1 MTTNHSPSSDSPFSI
16 VHSPL
21 KKGYKRTE
29 VGVIPE
35 DWRPTPIHDF
45 APLQRGFDLPTSLI
59 RPGQHP
65 VVYSNGILRHHEHA
79 MVKGPG
85 VVTGRSGTIGKVHL
99 LQEDFWPHNTTLWV
113 TSFRG
118 NDPTFVYYL
127 YTYINFVRL
136 LSGSGVPTLNRND
149 VHQYVIAKPPIAEQR
164 AIAEALSDVDGLI
177 TALEK
182 LIAKKRAIKQ
192 AAMQQLLTG
201 KTRLPGFSGE
211 WETKR
216 LEDIGHFLKG
226 SGVTR
231 HDANSGRIPCVRYGE
246 IYTTHNDYI
255 RKFHSW
261 ISATVAATATP
272 LEYGDI
278 LFAGSGETKE
288 EIGKCV
294 AFVTDTEVYAGGD
307 ILILRPRDV
316 NSLFLGYALNT
327 PEVNRQKSS
336 RGQGDAVVH
345 ISATALAQVC
355 LLLPPL
361 EEQTAI
367 ATVLSDMDAEI
378 EALEARRDKTKQIK
392 QGMMQQLLSG
402 RIRLVQ
408 PDPVV
413 RGGEQ

>member
-1 MTTNHSPSSDSPFSI
+1 MTAYQMVPIGAVTHWLSGGTPNRSVSEYWSGDIPWISASTLKHTEIRESDQNLTPDAVARGSKMAPVGSTLLLVRGSALYNEIRAGLVVAPVCFNQD
-16 VHSPL
+16 L
-21 KKGYKRTE
+21 KAL
-29 VGVIPE
+29 VP
-35 DWRPTPIHDF
+35 
-45 APLQRGFDLPTSLI
+45 
-59 RPGQHP
+59 
-65 VVYSNGILRHHEHA
+65 
-79 MVKGPG
+79 
-85 VVTGRSGTIGKVHL
+85 RSGLVPKFLTYSL
-99 LQEDFWPHNTTLWV
+99 LGRANDLMKLVSTA
-113 TSFRG
+113 G
-118 NDPTFVYYL
+118 N
-127 YTYINFVRL
+127 
-136 LSGSGVPTLNRND
+136 SAGVLDTELVQAFEIFLPL
-149 VHQYVIAKPPIAEQR
+149 PAEQN

-177 TALEK
+177 AALDK

-201 KTRLPGFSGE
+201 KTRLPGFSGK

-216 LEDIGHFLKG
+216 LGEIGHFLKG

-255 RKFHSW
+255 RSFHSW

-278 LFAGSGETKE
+278 LFAGSGETKG

-307 ILILRPRDV
+307 IVILRPRDV